1 MKVKESDK
9 NLFKKLEK
17 MFGFNK
23 NSDQLFVPKELAEK
37 LYQMQKLNTRINV

>member
-37 LYQMQKLNTRINV
+37 LYQM